1 MAHTYARD
9 VPETFAGTAQVI
21 DQTLGQ
27 YHLIDELGKGGFA
40 TVYRALQ
47 PTLNRHVAIKV
58 LHPEFIRDERALARF
73 KREALAVARLAHP
86 NIVAVYDYGEHDG
99 RAYLV
104 MEYVSGDTL
113 KVRLGKPVS
122 NELALGVIK
131 AVGAALDYAHSKGLI
146 HRDIKPGNILFTE
159 DDRIVL
165 SDFGIVRLADDE
177 SDLTRGVIGTPQYM
191 SPEQALGR
199 EVDARSDLYS
209 LGVVLFELL
218 TGRVPFKGENAI
230 STLSMH
236 ATVPVPSARSLNENV
251 TEAVDRVVQKSLA
264 KAPEQRYGS
273 CHELADALAAAF
285 AEAERPPEPTIL
297 VSTTTGPVAPAPLPT
312 PGDLESMYRHLLTLT
327 RAQDWRSAVSL
338 AADILAI
345 DPNFRD
351 VSAILA
357 SASNELR
364 FGRTDSSVNMQVA
377 NFMAEADTARA
388 AGRLVEAASILQQVL
403 RLSSSNTEARMRLDE
418 ISRQLA
424 EQEAER
430 RRRARLDELYT
441 LAQSKIRSG
450 DLQWAYHILEE
461 ITAMDA
467 AFRDVSAL
475 MAQVRQALGPTDR
488 SIRGETPGS
497 RVIRL
502 RDEAEAAMAQE
513 HWGEAVALFEEVLG
527 LEPELDGIT
536 ERLETARHQASM
548 ASLNAEVAQL
558 VGEGR
563 FEEAILK
570 MEELKQLTGR

>member
-1 MAHTYARD
+1 M
-9 VPETFAGTAQVI
+9 I

-104 MEYVSGDTL
+104 MEYVAGNTL
-113 KVRLGKPVS
+113 KARLGKPVS
-122 NELALGVIK
+122 NELAHGVVK
-131 AVGAALDYAHSKGLI
+131 AVGSALDYAHSKGLI
-146 HRDIKPGNILFTE
+146 HRDVKPGNVLFTE

-236 ATVPVPSARSLNENV
+236 ATVPVPSARGLNENV
-251 TEAVDRVVQKSLA
+251 SEAVDRVVEKALA
-264 KAPEQRYGS
+264 KAPEQRYRS

-285 AEAERPPEPTIL
+285 AEADRPPEATVM
-297 VSTTTGPVAPAPLPT
+297 VSTATGAAPPLAQPT

-327 RAQDWRSAVSL
+327 RTQDWRSAVSL

-364 FGRTDSSVNMQVA
+364 FGRTDSSVNMQIV
-377 NFMAEADTARA
+377 NFMAEADAA
-388 AGRLVEAASILQQVL
+388 QKAGRLVEAASILQQVL
-403 RLSSSNTEARMRLDE
+403 RIASSNTEARMRLDE

-430 RRRARLDELYT
+430 RRRTRLDELYT
-441 LAQSKIRSG
+441 LAQSKITVG

-461 ITAMDA
+461 ITALDP
-467 AFRDVSAL
+467 AFRDVSGL
-475 MAQVRQALGPTDR
+475 MAQVRQTLGPAVQAVR
-488 SIRGETPGS
+488 NETPGS
-497 RVIRL
+497 QVIRL
-502 RDEAEAAMAQE
+502 RDEAEAAMAKEQ
-513 HWGEAVALFEEVLG
+513 WSEAVGLFEQVLSI
-527 LEPELDGIT
+527 EPQLDGAE
-536 ERLETARHQASM
+536 ERLEIARHQASV

-570 MEELKQLTGR
+570 MEEFKQLTGS